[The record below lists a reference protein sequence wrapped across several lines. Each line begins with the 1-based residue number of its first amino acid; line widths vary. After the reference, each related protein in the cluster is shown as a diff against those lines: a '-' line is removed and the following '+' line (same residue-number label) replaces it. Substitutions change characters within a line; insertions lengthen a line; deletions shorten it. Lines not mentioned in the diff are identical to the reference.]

1 MDAES
6 VVKAG
11 QEQAVAAWV
20 NYLNQVRLNRLV
32 VALAQQDKN
41 WEEAMKTLSAA
52 LSTIKGEIIERNR
65 GGTKGMHGFIAEI
78 AECGIGNARQQIEG
92 NSSNYVWI
100 NDNGPVDIMRGT
112 QEIQQKFVQ
121 SGGHLSLQAIIEHM
135 RSYPDYLSNGGT
147 YQIPQDHYERIKYY
161 LSMPESVANKMP
173 TSTGEFSLRQWKEV
187 HELFASG
194 NISISDIEP
203 SVLSYGDAQA
213 DAIVDTFGREKEKL
227 SETDQ
232 TQRDIAYQESKP
244 SLAEGAKVT
253 AISAAIEGTTS
264 FGMALVRK
272 RKAGKKLSEF
282 DTDDW
287 LEAVGEAGKG
297 TVTGGIRGLSMY
309 SLTNYTATP
318 AAVASAVVT
327 ASFGVAEQAHLYRT
341 GQIDQIQFIE
351 HSEILCVD
359 ATISALSSF
368 AGQVLIPV
376 PILGAVIGNTVGT
389 LMYQIAKD
397 KFSETEQAIIGS
409 YLKDIEQLDAQLSDE
424 FQAFIKALNA
434 NFEVYVDL
442 VSRAFS
448 PNVEI
453 ALNGSVNLAKIMG
466 VPTDEILDCKE
477 KIVDYFM
484 N

>member
-1 MDAES
+1 M
-6 VVKAG
+6 
-11 QEQAVAAWV
+11 
-20 NYLNQVRLNRLV
+20 
-32 VALAQQDKN
+32 
-41 WEEAMKTLSAA
+41 SA
-52 LSTIKGEIIERNR
+52 
-65 GGTKGMHGFIAEI
+65 
-78 AECGIGNARQQIEG
+78 
-92 NSSNYVWI
+92 
-100 NDNGPVDIMRGT
+100 
-112 QEIQQKFVQ
+112 
-121 SGGHLSLQAIIEHM
+121 
-135 RSYPDYLSNGGT
+135 
-147 YQIPQDHYERIKYY
+147 
-161 LSMPESVANKMP
+161 
-173 TSTGEFSLRQWKEV
+173 
-187 HELFASG
+187 
-194 NISISDIEP
+194 
-203 SVLSYGDAQA
+203 
-213 DAIVDTFGREKEKL
+213 REKPE
-227 SETDQ
+227 
-232 TQRDIAYQESKP
+232 
-244 SLAEGAKVT
+244 
-253 AISAAIEGTTS
+253 
-264 FGMALVRK
+264 
-272 RKAGKKLSEF
+272 KLSEF

-287 LEAVGEAGKG
+287 LEVVGEAGKG

-397 KFSETEQAIIGS
+397 KFSETEQAIIGG

-448 PNVEI
+448 PDVET
-453 ALNGSVNLAKIMG
+453 ALNGSMNLAKSMG
-466 VPTDEILDCKE
+466 VPTEEILDSKE
-477 KIVDYFM
+477 KIAAYFVD
-484 N
+484 

>member
-1 MDAES
+1 
-6 VVKAG
+6 
-11 QEQAVAAWV
+11 
-20 NYLNQVRLNRLV
+20 
-32 VALAQQDKN
+32 
-41 WEEAMKTLSAA
+41 
-52 LSTIKGEIIERNR
+52 
-65 GGTKGMHGFIAEI
+65 
-78 AECGIGNARQQIEG
+78 
-92 NSSNYVWI
+92 
-100 NDNGPVDIMRGT
+100 MR
-112 QEIQQKFVQ
+112 
-121 SGGHLSLQAIIEHM
+121 AIIEHM

-161 LSMPESVANKMP
+161 LSMPESIANKMP

-194 NISISDIEP
+194 DISISDIEP

-213 DAIVDTFGREKEKL
+213 DAIVGTFDREKEKL

-287 LEAVGEAGKG
+287 LEVVGEAGKG

-397 KFSETEQAIIGS
+397 KFSETEQAIIGG

-448 PNVEI
+448 PDVET
-453 ALNGSVNLAKIMG
+453 ALNGSMNLAKSMG
-466 VPTDEILDCKE
+466 VPTEEILDSKE
-477 KIVDYFM
+477 KIAAYFVD
-484 N
+484 